1 MKLKSYQEF
10 IIESILLT
18 SDYLLDL
25 IKSIDDPIAQK
36 FSQLINQDIKTKYNI
51 IDLTDTHDKLS
62 FIPDSQTTT
71 KLKSGLNPIDLFGE
85 KSNQTTIGRI
95 VRSILTDNQIEYTD
109 REIEKF
115 VNKFKSAYD
124 ANKIKTSKVEPIRV
138 VKGEDIRF
146 WYLQD
151 NYCQETLAGKGSLG
165 KSCMRYGKC
174 QKFLDI
180 YVNNPEECSLVIY
193 VGDDNKL
200 RGRALLWKTDSGLHL
215 DRVYYTAD
223 SDTNLIEKWV
233 SDNFELSKSW
243 GGKKVKLTGK
253 SNADGSYDYYPY
265 MDSFMYY
272 DMSDK
277 TLSTDDYGTD
287 RKTTLELQ
295 DTNGEGHSMD
305 TVYCEFEDEN
315 YPSDQVVWSDY
326 LSSYIHRDNAVHSNY
341 HDSYIWSDNAVH
353 SIKHDD
359 YFMEDDVVR
368 VYLDENSKNWDYFLT
383 DDSDEFFRDPLSKEY
398 YLIDLSEKDDYGN
411 MSLKKNIWVVYQVE
425 PESIEKYKQVYNILN
440 DKDEYFAV
448 EVDQEL
454 FDIKLNKSN
463 SKRIACTEFIKKYYD
478 YLIYTKIE
486 KMIEEKDYDIRSI
499 KDDQLTITDEFLGR
513 RGNLFYNRN
522 QFYRLGLNK
531 FISLWSEEF
540 TEKFDD
546 SYNTAFNEFSR
557 YSSSRS
563 RIFKMIESV
572 NPDFQSSLRSLTQ
585 ELLENPI
592 EWHLGFWQD
601 RGEIDKSVKNK
612 IEDDITKSFKSD
624 GSIEQSLINGSILD
638 FVKFVFD
645 MIKHECRW
653 NSYEGIRW
661 IEVFDSFLIN
671 QKRFR
676 DLVKQ

>member
-1 MKLKSYQEF
+1 MKLKSYHEF
-10 IIESILLT
+10 ILESILLT
-18 SDYLLDL
+18 SDYLLNL

-36 FSQLINQDIKTKYNI
+36 FSRLINQDIKTKYNI
-51 IDLTDTHDKLS
+51 IDLTDAHDKLS

-71 KLKSGLNPIDLFGE
+71 KLKSGVNPIDLFGE

-138 VKGEDIRF
+138 VKGEDIRY

-174 QKFLDI
+174 QRFLDI

-253 SNADGSYDYYPY
+253 SNPDGSYDYYPY

-277 TLSTDDYGTD
+277 TLSTDDYGTN

-295 DTNGEGHSMD
+295 DTNGQGHSMD
-305 TVYCEFEDEN
+305 TVYCEYEDEN

-326 LSSYIHRDNAVHSNY
+326 LSSYIHRDNARHSDY
-341 HDSYIWSDNAVH
+341 HNSYIWYDTAVY
-353 SIKHDD
+353 SKKYND
-359 YFMEDDVVR
+359 YYDENEAVR
-368 VYLDENSKNWDYFLT
+368 VYLDQDENEYDYYPADDEDIFHDSTSGKSFSIELT
-383 DDSDEFFRDPLSKEY
+383 EEDDD
-398 YLIDLSEKDDYGN
+398 GN
-411 MSLKKNIWVVYQVE
+411 IGLKKNIWTVYEVE
-425 PESIEKYKQVYNILN
+425 PESIEEYRKIYNILD
-440 DKDEYFAV
+440 DKEKYLAV
-448 EVDQEL
+448 EIDQKL
-454 FDIKLNKSN
+454 FDIKLNLN
-463 SKRIACTEFIKKYYD
+463 TSKRMLNRIFVREYYKYLLYE
-478 YLIYTKIE
+478 KID
-486 KMIEEKDYDIRSI
+486 KIIEDKDYDIRHI
-499 KDDQLTITDEFLGR
+499 KDDQLTVTDEILSK
-513 RGNLFYNRN
+513 GNSIFNARN
-522 QFYRLGLNK
+522 MVYKYSIDQFM
-531 FISLWSEEF
+531 SLWIDA
-540 TEKFDD
+540 FD
-546 SYNTAFNEFSR
+546 EH
-557 YSSSRS
+557 
-563 RIFKMIESV
+563 FKSLFESV
-572 NPDFQSSLRSLTQ
+572 YRNWNRGSTRVAKLCKDLESSNPDFLVSLDSLTR
-585 ELLENPI
+585 ELLEDPRR
-592 EWHLGFWQD
+592 WHLGFWQD
-601 RGEIDKSVKNK
+601 ASEIDR
-612 IEDDITKSFKSD
+612 DIQSQISNEIIKTFKSENYE
-624 GSIEQSLINGSILD
+624 SSAICTLILD
-638 FVKFVFD
+638 FVKAVFD
-645 MIKHECRW
+645 LITYECRW
-653 NSYEGIRW
+653 NSYQGIRW
-661 IEVFDSFLIN
+661 MQIFDTFLIN